1 MTIGSIL
8 VWIVIGVLLVVG
20 CLPGFGII
28 YLVIRDIIQNGFKNR
43 KFGKSELRKSWKI
56 NRNVDVIIS
65 IEPTDNPELKNKHI
79 RCKIPKN

>member
-79 RCKIPKN
+79 QCKIPKN

>member
-65 IEPTDNPELKNKHI
+65 IEPTDTP
-79 RCKIPKN
+79 

>member
-56 NRNVDVIIS
+56 NQNVDVIIS
-65 IEPTDNPELKNKHI
+65 IEPTDTPQLKNKHI